1 MQIPETDLV
10 QIRQAY
16 AQLENPGLTAKLI
29 NYFGKP
35 IELALARLPEG
46 FQDRLQHATKRS
58 IEKALDVA
66 VTSLG
71 NGKPSGARSSD
82 RAHKFFAAASGAV
95 GGAFGLAGLAVELPI
110 STTTMLRSIA
120 DIARSH
126 GEDLRNPEARLSCLQ
141 VFALGGDSPSD
152 DSSETGYYAVRAAL
166 SKSLSELAQILANR
180 GAVQEGTP
188 ALARFVT
195 AIASRF
201 GVTVSEKVIV
211 QAVPIIGAASGAAIN
226 VVFTN
231 HFQDMAHGHFVL
243 RRLERVYGS
252 EAVQRAYEGTRPK

>member
-1 MQIPETDLV
+1 MQIPENDLV

-35 IELALARLPEG
+35 IELALAQLPDG
-46 FQDRLQHATKRS
+46 FQERLQHATRRS

-71 NGKPSGARSSD
+71 SGKPSGTPSSD
-82 RAHKFFAAASGAV
+82 RAHKFFATASGAI

-120 DIARSH
+120 DIGRSH

-211 QAVPIIGAASGAAIN
+211 QAVPIVGAASGAAIN
-226 VVFTN
+226 VIFTKPLPG
-231 HFQDMAHGHFVL
+231 HGSRSL
-243 RRLERVYGS
+243 RCPAPGKSLRS
-252 EAVQRAYEGTRPK
+252 